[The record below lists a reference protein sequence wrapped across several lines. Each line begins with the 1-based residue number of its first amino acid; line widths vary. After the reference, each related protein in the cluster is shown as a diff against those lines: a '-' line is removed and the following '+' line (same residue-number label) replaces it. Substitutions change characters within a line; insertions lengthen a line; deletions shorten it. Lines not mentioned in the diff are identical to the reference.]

1 MKDFLAESRKYF
13 DKLAPRYER
22 HYYGRHGRRQYE
34 RVTAVARAW
43 KPASVLDVGCGTGG
57 LLESLRRPKVKIA
70 GADLSPV
77 MIAEAKKRLG
87 KIADLKVADSAKLPW
102 KAGNFDL
109 VVTTDSF
116 HHWPDPWKALL
127 EAKRVLKKGGHLILA
142 DVWAPSPLRQLG
154 NLLARFSKEGDVKV
168 YSKTEFARLLEDAG
182 FVDVKLSHLSFSAIV
197 LHAKA
202 GISRKRKAPE
212 RR

>member
-22 HYYGRHGRRQYE
+22 HYTEGMGGGGIE

-77 MIAEAKKRLG
+77 MIAEAKKRWG
-87 KIADLKVADSAKLPW
+87 
-102 KAGNFDL
+102 
-109 VVTTDSF
+109 
-116 HHWPDPWKALL
+116 
-127 EAKRVLKKGGHLILA
+127 R
-142 DVWAPSPLRQLG
+142 SP
-154 NLLARFSKEGDVKV
+154 
-168 YSKTEFARLLEDAG
+168 
-182 FVDVKLSHLSFSAIV
+182 I
-197 LHAKA
+197 
-202 GISRKRKAPE
+202 
-212 RR
+212 